1 MDLNTLLNIDRYMLL
16 SLNGSDSLFWD
27 GCMLVYTS
35 MAVWAPLALMLLY
48 VLLKNNNIKDFLLLL
63 FFVALVVLLTDQISS
78 GFCKPFFARWRPTN
92 DPMLMYAV
100 DIVNETRGGKYGF
113 TSSHAANSFGIAT
126 FMLLLVK
133 NRALT
138 VSLIF
143 WASMNAFTRMYLGVH
158 YPGDILAG
166 TLINAACGLDT
177 MTAFTASVASTGNIG
192 PGFGEV
198 GSLAN
203 FSAMPI
209 VVKIV
214 CTLQMLLG
222 RLEIFG
228 LLQFFLMKWWR

>member
-1 MDLNTLLNIDRYMLL
+1 MDLDTLLNIDRYMLL

-126 FMLLLVK
+126 FIMLLIRNK
-133 NRALT
+133 ALSI
-138 VSLIF
+138 SLII
-143 WASMNAFTRMYLGVH
+143 WAAMNAFTRIYLGVH

-166 TLINAACGLDT
+166 TVIGVVVGWAVYRLFLYIQNHKRRNARRDWISDHYTKSGYLVSDVYFLLVIMYAT
-177 MTAFTASVASTGNIG
+177 FIAIPIISFFT
-192 PGFGEV
+192 F
-198 GSLAN
+198 
-203 FSAMPI
+203 
-209 VVKIV
+209 
-214 CTLQMLLG
+214 QY
-222 RLEIFG
+222 
-228 LLQFFLMKWWR
+228 

>member
-1 MDLNTLLNIDRYMLL
+1 MDLDTLLNIDRYMLL

-126 FMLLLVK
+126 FIILLIRNK
-133 NRALT
+133 ALSI
-138 VSLIF
+138 SLII
-143 WASMNAFTRMYLGVH
+143 WAAMNAFTRIYLGVH

-166 TLINAACGLDT
+166 TVIGVVVGWAVYRLYLYIQNHKRRNARRDWISDHYTKSGYLVSDVYFLLVIMYAT
-177 MTAFTASVASTGNIG
+177 FIAIPIISFFT
-192 PGFGEV
+192 F
-198 GSLAN
+198 
-203 FSAMPI
+203 
-209 VVKIV
+209 
-214 CTLQMLLG
+214 QY
-222 RLEIFG
+222 
-228 LLQFFLMKWWR
+228 

>member
-1 MDLNTLLNIDRYMLL
+1 MLL

-126 FMLLLVK
+126 FIMLLIRNK
-133 NRALT
+133 ALSI
-138 VSLIF
+138 SLII
-143 WASMNAFTRMYLGVH
+143 WAEMNAFTRIYLGVH

-166 TLINAACGLDT
+166 TVIGVVVGWAVYRLYLYIQNHKRRNARRDWISDHYTKSGYLVSDVYFLLVIMYAT
-177 MTAFTASVASTGNIG
+177 FIAIPIISFFT
-192 PGFGEV
+192 F
-198 GSLAN
+198 
-203 FSAMPI
+203 
-209 VVKIV
+209 
-214 CTLQMLLG
+214 QY
-222 RLEIFG
+222 
-228 LLQFFLMKWWR
+228 